1 MNETTAGLTV
11 TAIKR
16 AQIMQRTLHSWSIRV
31 CTQEIDAIRRSSNID
46 MSLTGLATEQNI
58 ASAVLCQSV
67 VIRVIIKLV

>member
-16 AQIMQRTLHSWSIRV
+16 AQIMQHTLHSRSIRV
-31 CTQEIDAIRRSSNID
+31 ITQEMDAVRRRSNVN
-46 MSLTGLATEQNI
+46 MSLAGLATEQNI

>member
-11 TAIKR
+11 TTIKR
-16 AQIMQRTLHSWSIRV
+16 AQITQRTLHSRSIRV
-31 CTQEIDAIRRSSNID
+31 FTQEIDAIRRRSNVNV
-46 MSLTGLATEQNI
+46 SLTGLATEQNV